1 MPKVNVKFRFLS
13 PWHMGSGFGE
23 GAHLDAMPV
32 KTAAG
37 LPYIPGRSVKGL
49 LREAV
54 MLAEECSQVAAGT
67 TNMLFGSRDP
77 EQSRYASKPGALRVT
92 SATLDEAMEAW
103 AGKNKGAVSSLYT
116 VLAATKIDGDG
127 LADDKTLR
135 KVEAAWPVT
144 LTAEVECLESDVDWL
159 KPLRIAAPLIRQ
171 AGVRRHRGLGRVE
184 VSIEEVRG

>member
-67 TNMLFGSRDP
+67 TIMLFGSRDP

-171 AGVRRHRGLGRVE
+171 AGIRRHRGLGRVE